1 MRRRIAIALVLTT
14 CSIAPAA
21 LHAQTAPPPATQTPT
36 ATQPP
41 AGPFVK
47 VPPLAFSG
55 ETGLVFTPV
64 LTTQTGIFEEVM
76 GKVRE
81 ALTQSKDPLRQQQAA
96 GWKLYK
102 ATEPYNTHVLYVS
115 VMDPAVPAAT
125 YSVFDLLKESLGDM
139 PARELFEKFRA
150 AHAAPQHVLNLTAAP
165 APAPEPAK

>member
-1 MRRRIAIALVLTT
+1 MVL
-14 CSIAPAA
+14 
-21 LHAQTAPPPATQTPT
+21 
-36 ATQPP
+36 
-41 AGPFVK
+41 
-47 VPPLAFSG
+47 
-55 ETGLVFTPV
+55 TPV
-64 LTTQTGIFEEVM
+64 LTSQTGVYEEVM

-81 ALTQSKDPLRQQQAA
+81 ILAQSKDPIRQQQAA

-150 AHAAPQHVLNLTAAP
+150 AHPAPQHVLNLTTIP
-165 APAPEPAK
+165 VPAPEPPKEPVK